1 MRPTSL
7 NNPKGGLS
15 INPPGTPQKG
25 LSKPGGWGGVPFE
38 KTGSDFI
45 QLCFSFFFVFAFV

>member
-25 LSKPGGWGGVPFE
+25 LSKPGRGGGVPFE